1 MKKKFTYLLLVLI
14 LILFIVF
21 ALYYFKG
28 NDNKEPTQIK
38 IVDNIEKY
46 GYNLYE
52 NKTDLYKNK
61 FNELKE
67 VLNKEEIDEKKY
79 SEILAEL
86 FVIDF
91 YDLNSK
97 VTNTDVGGLD
107 FIFEDVKEEFNLAA
121 EDTLYKYIESD
132 VYGERTQE
140 LPNVTKTQVTASTT
154 ISFESERVSDENAY
168 EVEVEISYSKDL
180 GYPTKVNIT
189 LVHCDNKLCIVEVK

>member
-107 FIFEDVKEEFNLAA
+107 FVFEDIKFEVLNILSFYCNFQKLPCILQV
-121 EDTLYKYIESD
+121 LY
-132 VYGERTQE
+132 
-140 LPNVTKTQVTASTT
+140 L
-154 ISFESERVSDENAY
+154 F
-168 EVEVEISYSKDL
+168 L
-180 GYPTKVNIT
+180 
-189 LVHCDNKLCIVEVK
+189 